1 MSEPDST
8 PRSPP
13 PTIDLK
19 AEEIGGPKPS
29 GHAFPYVIG
38 IAVGA
43 VAVVALGAAL
53 WTAGLFPAHQTAT
66 TQTPAAPAAQSG
78 DSAEISARLDKIQ
91 QALDAPRS
99 DEALTN
105 RIAAAEAQSKSLA
118 DTVAALTRRVDDVA
132 AAVAECAGA
141 GFGRG
146 RCGGRGKDRRPGSGT
161 AKRRR
166 GVDEPHRGARKRGQV
181 ALRRCDAATVECR
194 RPHRGA

>member
-66 TQTPAAPAAQSG
+66 TQTPARSGCPERRQRRDIGAARQ
-78 DSAEISARLDKIQ
+78 DSAGARWAALRRGPHQPHCGGRSAGQVACRYRCG
-91 QALDAPRS
+91 LDAPR
-99 DEALTN
+99 
-105 RIAAAEAQSKSLA
+105 
-118 DTVAALTRRVDDVA
+118 RRCGGG
-132 AAVAECAGA
+132 VAECAGA

-181 ALRRCDAATVECR
+181 ALRRCDAAHRERR